1 MSRTRAAVTLVVCC
15 LALASA
21 ACDRR
26 TPEEKGKDYANE
38 KLGFVEGASKVLEE
52 KGKGIGQSVGKG
64 VGDVVKGTG
73 SGVKDVINS
82 PVKVELGPDLG
93 SSGVKIMQA
102 HEGDQSGG
110 ARNVVV
116 YLDFPQRFEG
126 RLRLHAVS
134 ADKSEIGRADFADN
148 VAQAAGSQK
157 NVTFP
162 FAGDM
167 RLSKV
172 QHYVLHMT
180 PPKNVSLDPA
190 LTDSGIALSQ
200 LKEQGSDVSIYL
212 VFAKAY
218 AGGLQ
223 LRAKT
228 AEGTEIGR
236 SQATEKLKLAAD
248 SASFFTFKFDARA
261 PLATATQYSLHS
273 AAPHKP

>member
-1 MSRTRAAVTLVVCC
+1 MSKPWVRYASLVCLPVVTI
-15 LALASA
+15 

-82 PVKVELGPDLG
+82 PVKVELAPDMG

-126 RLRLHAVS
+126 RLRLHAIS
-134 ADKSEIGRADFADN
+134 AEKSEIGRADFADN
-148 VAQAAGSQK
+148 VVQAAGSQK
-157 NVTFP
+157 NMTFP

-172 QHYVLHMT
+172 EHYVLHMT
-180 PPKNVSLDPA
+180 PPKNVALDAA
-190 LTDSGIALSQ
+190 LADSGIGLSQ
-200 LKEQGSDVSIYL
+200 LKEQGSEVSIYL

-218 AGGLQ
+218 SGGLQ

-236 SQATEKLKLAAD
+236 SEASAKLKQDVD
-248 SASFFTFKFDARA
+248 SAGFFSLKFDDRA
-261 PLATATQYSLHS
+261 PLSTATQYSLH
-273 AAPHKP
+273 AATPKK